1 MIAGVGLIG
10 GSIAAAV
17 RQRMPACRITGVG
30 RSERRLEQARAQGLI
45 DDYSTIPCSALT
57 QAAFVVIC
65 LPVEHIADA
74 VLEFSLNLNSDSVI
88 TDGGSVKGAI
98 YSALQQ
104 RGGAP
109 SQFVGS
115 HPIAGS
121 EQSGFEHADADLYQG
136 RTCVITPE
144 GAPADLV
151 KRVVRFWSA
160 IGCRTIEMTAAEH
173 DQVLALT
180 SHLPHVMAS
189 VTAACVQ
196 PQHLALTGTGFRDT
210 TRVAAGAADLWAGIL
225 LGNQKFVV
233 DAMLRAEQILQELRL
248 AVEAGDVVKIEA
260 ILHKAAV
267 LRQMLD

>member
-10 GSIAAAV
+10 GSIAAAL
-17 RQRMPACRITGVG
+17 RKRMPACRITGVG
-30 RSERRLEQARAQGLI
+30 RSRTRLEQACAQGLI
-45 DDYSTIPCSALT
+45 DDFSTTPCSALSST
-57 QAAFVVIC
+57 SIVVIC
-65 LPVEHIADA
+65 LPVEHIAES
-74 VLEFSLNLNSDSVI
+74 VIEFVKHLNSDCVI

-98 YSALQQ
+98 YEDL
-104 RGGAP
+104 RRKGGP
-109 SQFVGS
+109 SLQFVGA

-121 EQSGFEHADADLYQG
+121 EQSGFENADPDLYEG

-144 GAPADLV
+144 GARPDLV
-151 KRVVRFWSA
+151 ARVTQFWGS
-160 IGCRTIEMTAAEH
+160 IGCRTVEMTASEH

-196 PQHLALTGTGFRDT
+196 PQHLPLTGTGFRDT

-225 LGNQKFVV
+225 LGNQRFVV
-233 DAMLRAEQILQELRL
+233 EAMLRAEQVLQELRL
-248 AVEAGDVVKIEA
+248 AVESRDSVRIEA
-260 ILHKAAV
+260 ILHRAAV